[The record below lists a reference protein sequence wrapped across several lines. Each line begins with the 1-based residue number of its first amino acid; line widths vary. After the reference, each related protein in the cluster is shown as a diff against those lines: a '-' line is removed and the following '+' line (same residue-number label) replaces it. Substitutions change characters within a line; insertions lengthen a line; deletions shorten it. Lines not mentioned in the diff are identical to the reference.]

1 MRLPHDGR
9 HTPATESSE
18 GSRAVGRPA
27 AGWRFRV
34 QDVAAPLEHPP
45 ATETA
50 RAWNGPGFA
59 EFVAIVALMMAV
71 TAMSIDNLLP
81 AFPVIEAH
89 FGLSDPNRAQLL
101 VYVYMIGFGLAQVV
115 YGPVSD
121 TYGRRPV
128 FLASLALYAAGCALA
143 MAAPSFEWLLAAR
156 VIQGL
161 GAAGG
166 RVLSTAIVRDRFAG
180 REMAS
185 VMSLIMMVFLIVPMV
200 APAVGG
206 LMLSFGSWTYV
217 FVSMLVL
224 AAVLAVWFTARMPET
239 LHPEYR
245 RPLSLSATG
254 QAVMLTLRTR
264 VAIGY
269 ATALG
274 LMTGCIMGYVG
285 SAQQLFDTGLY
296 RLGPLFPLA
305 FGLVAGAMGTA
316 TLVNARLVRTLGMR
330 TLSHAGT
337 AAFVA
342 VGLVQVGLGLAYA
355 GKPPLPV
362 FLAVLSLN
370 QFLISFAMPNFNAL
384 ALQPLGSIAGTASSF
399 LGFYTTM
406 LGASCGYV
414 IGAAFDGSTLPI
426 GIGYAALGG
435 LALLVVAWTEHGKLF
450 RGGVSG

>member
-1 MRLPHDGR
+1 M
-9 HTPATESSE
+9 T
-18 GSRAVGRPA
+18 
-27 AGWRFRV
+27 
-34 QDVAAPLEHPP
+34 APLKMPQAAEPGPQPGP
-45 ATETA
+45 AWA
-50 RAWNGPGFA
+50 GPGFA

-81 AFPVIEAH
+81 AFPAIELRFA
-89 FGLSDPNRAQLL
+89 LADPNRAQLL
-101 VYVYMIGFGLAQVV
+101 VYVYMIGFGLAQMV

-121 TYGRRPV
+121 SYGRHSV
-128 FLASLALYAAGCALA
+128 FLASLALYCAGCVLA
-143 MAAPSFEWLLAAR
+143 MVAPSFEWLLAAR
-156 VIQGL
+156 VVQGL

-200 APAVGG
+200 APAIGG
-206 LMLSFGSWTYV
+206 AMLSLGSWTYV
-217 FVSMLVL
+217 FVSMLALAGVL
-224 AAVLAVWFTARMPET
+224 ALWFGWRMPET

-245 RPLSLSATG
+245 RPLSLSAIRD
-254 QAVMLTLRTR
+254 ALLLTVRTR

-274 LMTGCIMGYVG
+274 LLTGCIMGYVG

-296 RLGPLFPLA
+296 RLGSLFPLA

-316 TLVNARLVRTLGMR
+316 TLVNSRLVRRLGMR
-330 TLSHAGT
+330 PLSHAGL
-337 AAFVA
+337 AAFVC
-342 VGLVQVGLGLAYA
+342 VGLAQVGLSLAYG
-355 GKPPLPV
+355 GKPPLV
-362 FLAVLSLN
+362 AFLAVLSLN

-384 ALQPLGSIAGTASSF
+384 ALQPLGSVAGTASSF

-406 LGASCGYV
+406 LGAACGFL

-426 GIGYAALGG
+426 GLGYAGLGAA
-435 LALLVVAWTEHGKLF
+435 ALLVVAWTEHGKLF
-450 RGGVSG
+450 RGGVAG